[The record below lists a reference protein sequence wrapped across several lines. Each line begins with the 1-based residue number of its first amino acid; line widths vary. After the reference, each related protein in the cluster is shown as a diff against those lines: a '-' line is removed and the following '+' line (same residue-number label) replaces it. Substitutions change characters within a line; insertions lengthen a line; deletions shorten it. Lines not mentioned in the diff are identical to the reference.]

1 MLCGTTLP
9 VQMANISFILCE
21 VGPLTQCLHK
31 FKHDLMQG
39 EVTCSCVFR
48 VACQKQSQ
56 LMTIC
61 FWFELQI
68 TFFFLFGNTWLIQMT
83 TCLYESSV
91 PKMIVQVVWSE
102 GSVSFVGLEDEL
114 ELPAMYYLIWKL
126 FCPLKW
132 NCNNWNLPTA
142 RKRLN
147 LNFDATKKKRYCH
160 NFAAFLQTL

>member
-1 MLCGTTLP
+1 
-9 VQMANISFILCE
+9 MANSSFILCE
-21 VGPLTQCLHK
+21 VGRLTQCLHK
-31 FKHDLMQG
+31 FKHDLMQR
-39 EVTCSCVFR
+39 EVICSCVFR
-48 VACQKQSQ
+48 VACQKQCQ

-68 TFFFLFGNTWLIQMT
+68 HIFFLFGNTWLIQI

-102 GSVSFVGLEDEL
+102 GSVSFVGPEDEL
-114 ELPAMYYLIWKL
+114 EFLVIYYLIWKL

-132 NCNNWNLPTA
+132 SCNNWNLPTT

-147 LNFDATKKKRYCH
+147 LNSDAIKKKRYCH